1 MPAGLVLRQAEAR
14 SGLIERAK
22 MWKEAAEITIEQA
35 GQKGNTIW
43 VKSVLRRGV
52 GEDVEDLVKDVRR
65 YKNSNRNCD
74 TTWATAGDREERR
87 RRDNTMAFVLD

>member
-1 MPAGLVLRQAEAR
+1 
-14 SGLIERAK
+14 
-22 MWKEAAEITIEQA
+22 MWKEAAEIAIEQA

-65 YKNSNRNCD
+65 YKLESEPRYNLGNR
-74 TTWATAGDREERR
+74 R
-87 RRDNTMAFVLD
+87 